1 MEHDVFSIYL
11 SPKSHCSRAEESDI
25 NQTRVELSMPPLLA
39 PPYIIYF
46 LFQAL
51 KIPSQADQRKKK
63 NSAQIAKL
71 ETPKIVKGRRTDI

>member
-51 KIPSQADQRKKK
+51 KIPSQADQQKKR
-63 NSAQIAKL
+63 
-71 ETPKIVKGRRTDI
+71 TPHRLQNLKHRRL